1 MKARTSH
8 GGNRFRKDEANS
20 YSRETQS
27 RKVSYAETHP
37 EINCK
42 CDLYAKKLTRV
53 KNSAT
58 PACSMSCIQTSEG
71 ESIRKTM
78 HTCAFI
84 STFKENYD
92 VLICSTRY
100 QLQKI
105 LNRISTCAQRQVN
118 FKFVPVMPE
127 QGTHTK
133 LPHRGFNQQPLQ
145 GDLTVTGN
153 KKAQPLP
160 EWVCRQRASPTRTAP
175 RVPTAHTAL
184 HVGARRCA
192 PRTPA
197 P

>member
-100 QLQKI
+100 QLQNI

-127 QGTHTK
+127 QEHTPNF
-133 LPHRGFNQQPLQ
+133 LIEDSTSNR
-145 GDLTVTGN
+145 
-153 KKAQPLP
+153 
-160 EWVCRQRASPTRTAP
+160 CREIS
-175 RVPTAHTAL
+175 L
-184 HVGARRCA
+184 
-192 PRTPA
+192 
-197 P
+197 